1 MYQAYYRKYRP
12 QTFDDV
18 YGQRHITVTLQNQ
31 VQSGRVS
38 HAYLFTGTRGT
49 GKTTCAKLLARAVN
63 CEHPVNGNPC
73 NECPS
78 CRGIMDGSILD
89 VLELDAASNTGVDN
103 MRAILEETTY
113 PPANVRRRVYIIDE
127 VHMLSAGAFNA
138 LLKTL
143 EEPPEY
149 VMFILAT
156 TELHRVAATILSRC
170 QRFDFKR
177 VDPREIAAN
186 ISAIAEK
193 EQFKITPKALEL
205 LAKLADGSVRDSLS
219 LLERCMIGREGEALD
234 ESAVIDAMGI
244 SSNETLLSI
253 VGAVAAQDASAAL
266 LALDRIYMDGRDIR
280 SSLERL
286 AAYFRDVLLYQT
298 APDAALGLSSPG
310 FDHDELLR
318 DAKRFSPRHV
328 MDITSALQKTV
339 DAMQRASGGRLE
351 AELCLI
357 GLCAPQV
364 SGGDT
369 AALAGRLAALETK
382 LTSGAFTAA
391 PAAAASASA
400 APVQKET
407 TAPPQSAE
415 RAAADDC
422 PFPLDDDAPPLPD
435 DRDAPPVPA
444 DEAPGIQSK
453 RPARPAPKPGGD
465 ATRREIAPESK
476 VAILKALSGV
486 LTRSAYTHLTLSK
499 MYYENQVLTLAVE
512 GEISIMLLDKAD
524 IRTTIAGAASR
535 VLGETCTVRVS
546 SADREQKK
554 AAAFDG
560 FDAIMNDGRAA
571 GVKIETKS

>member
-12 QTFDDV
+12 QTFDAV

-63 CEHPVNGNPC
+63 CEHPINGNPC

-113 PPANVRRRVYIIDE
+113 PPANVKRRVYIIDE
-127 VHMLSAGAFNA
+127 VHMLSPGAFNA

-177 VDPREIAAN
+177 VEPREIASN
-186 ISAIAEK
+186 ISAIADK
-193 EQFKITPKALEL
+193 EGFRIAPKALDL

-219 LLERCMIGREGEALD
+219 LLERCMIGQDGDELSEA
-234 ESAVIDAMGI
+234 AVIEAMGI
-244 SSNETLLSI
+244 SSNESLSAI
-253 VGAVAAQDASAAL
+253 VGAIAGRDASAAL

-298 APDAALGLSSPG
+298 APDAAPGLSSPG
-310 FDHDELLR
+310 FDHDGLLR

-339 DAMQRASGGRLE
+339 DAMQRSSGGRLE

-357 GLCAPQV
+357 GLCSPEVAV
-364 SGGDT
+364 GDT
-369 AALAGRLAALETK
+369 AQLAGRLAALETK
-382 LTSGAFTAA
+382 LASGAFAVSAPSVSAPVPKPVEAARQNA
-391 PAAAASASA
+391 PA
-400 APVQKET
+400 QD
-407 TAPPQSAE
+407 
-415 RAAADDC
+415 DDC
-422 PFPLDDDAPPLPD
+422 PFPLDDDAPPPPD
-435 DRDAPPVPA
+435 DRDAPPESPDA
-444 DEAPGIQSK
+444 AALPR
-453 RPARPAPKPGGD
+453 RPANPIPKSGGD
-465 ATRREIAPESK
+465 DTRREIPAESK
-476 VAILKALSGV
+476 VALLKALSGV
-486 LTRSAYTHLTLSK
+486 LTRSAYTHLTLAK
-499 MYYENQVLTLAVE
+499 MYYANQTLTLAVE
-512 GEISIMLLDKAD
+512 GEISVMLLDKAE
-524 IRTTIAGAASR
+524 IRNTIAGAASR
-535 VLGETCTVRVS
+535 VFGETCTVRVS
-546 SADREQKK
+546 AADRELKK
-554 AAAFDG
+554 NAAFDG
-560 FDAIMNDGRAA
+560 FDTIMNDGRAA
-571 GVKIETKS
+571 GVTIETP

>member
-12 QTFDDV
+12 QTFDAV
-18 YGQRHITVTLQNQ
+18 YGQRHITVTLKNQ

-78 CRGIMDGSILD
+78 CRGILDGSILD

-113 PPANVRRRVYIIDE
+113 PPANVKRRVYIIDE

-177 VDPREIAAN
+177 VEPREIASN

-193 EQFKITPKALEL
+193 EGLRIAPKALDL

-219 LLERCMIGREGEALD
+219 LLERCMIGHDGTGELT
-234 ESAVIDAMGI
+234 ESAVIEAMGI
-244 SSNETLLSI
+244 PSNECLDTI
-253 VGAVAAQDASAAL
+253 VGAIAAQNASSAL
-266 LALDRIYMDGRDIR
+266 LALDRLYMDGRDIR

-298 APDAALGLSSPG
+298 APDAAPGLSSPG
-310 FDHDELLR
+310 FDHQSLLR

-328 MDITSALQKTV
+328 MDITSSLQKTI

-357 GLCAPQV
+357 GLCSPIV
-364 SGGDT
+364 
-369 AALAGRLAALETK
+369 AAEDPTQLAGRIAALETR
-382 LTSGAFTAA
+382 LASGVVSLSPA
-391 PAAAASASA
+391 PNNPVSPEHSASA
-400 APVQKET
+400 ET
-407 TAPPQSAE
+407 NSPSE
-415 RAAADDC
+415 DDC
-422 PFPLDDDAPPLPD
+422 PFPLAEDGPPPFD
-435 DRDAPPVPA
+435 DRDVPA
-444 DEAPGIQSK
+444 E
-453 RPARPAPKPGGD
+453 
-465 ATRREIAPESK
+465 REIAGQQTKQSATFEKKRSPKLEEKPELASESK
-476 VAILKALSGV
+476 VAICKTLSGV
-486 LTRSAYTHLTLSK
+486 LPRSAYTHLTLAK
-499 MYYENQVLTLAVE
+499 MYYERQILTLVVE
-512 GEISIMLLDKAD
+512 GEISVMLLDKPD
-524 IRTTIAGAASR
+524 LRNTIAEAASR
-535 VLGETCTVRVS
+535 ILGESCTVRVS
-546 SADREQKK
+546 SSEQLKK
-554 AAAFDG
+554 QNAAFDG
-560 FDAIMNDGRAA
+560 FDTIMKDGRAA
-571 GVKIETKS
+571 GVTIETK

>member
-73 NECPS
+73 NECPT

-113 PPANVRRRVYIIDE
+113 PPANAKRRVYIIDE

-177 VDPREIAAN
+177 IEPREIAAN
-186 ISAIAEK
+186 LSAIAEK
-193 EQFKITPKALEL
+193 EGFRIAPKALDL
-205 LAKLADGSVRDSLS
+205 LAKLADGSARDSLS
-219 LLERCMIGREGEALD
+219 LLERCMIGNGGEELTEA
-234 ESAVIDAMGI
+234 AVIEAMGI
-244 SSNETLLSI
+244 STNESLSAI
-253 VGAVAAQDASAAL
+253 VGAIAEQNASAAL

-298 APDAALGLSSPG
+298 APDAAPGLSSPG
-310 FDHDELLR
+310 FDHEELLR
-318 DAKRFSPRHV
+318 DAKRFSTPHV
-328 MDITSALQKTV
+328 MHITSQLQKTV
-339 DAMQRASGGRLE
+339 DAMQRSSGGRLE

-357 GLCAPQV
+357 GLCSPEAS
-364 SGGDT
+364 SGDMT
-369 AALAGRLAALETK
+369 QLAGRLAALETK
-382 LTSGAFTAA
+382 IASSTFTVTAA
-391 PAAAASASA
+391 PSATHKVPA
-400 APVQKET
+400 QQAP
-407 TAPPQSAE
+407 
-415 RAAADDC
+415 AADGEDC
-422 PFPLDDDAPPLPD
+422 PFPLDDDAPPPPD
-435 DRDAPPVPA
+435 DRDAPPDPDAAPA
-444 DEAPGIQSK
+444 SPQK
-453 RPARPAPKPGGD
+453 RAARPAPKPGN
-465 ATRREIAPESK
+465 AEARWEIPSESK
-476 VAILKALSGV
+476 VALLKSLSGV
-486 LTRSAYTHLTLSK
+486 LSRSAYTHLTLSK
-499 MYYENQVLTLAVE
+499 MYYENQTLTLVVE
-512 GEISIMLLDKAD
+512 GEISVMLLDKAE
-524 IRTTIAGAASR
+524 IRNTIAGAASR
-535 VLGETCTVRVS
+535 ILGENCTVRVS
-546 SADREQKK
+546 SAERERKK
-554 AAAFDG
+554 ASAFDG
-560 FDAIMNDGRAA
+560 FDTIMKDGRAA
-571 GVKIETKS
+571 GVSIETN

>member
-12 QTFDDV
+12 QTFDAV
-18 YGQRHITVTLQNQ
+18 YGQRHITATLQNQ

-186 ISAIAEK
+186 IPAIAEK
-193 EQFKITPKALEL
+193 EQFQITPQALEL
-205 LAKLADGSVRDSLS
+205 LAKLADGSMRDALS
-219 LLERCMIGREGEALD
+219 LLERCMIGHEGDVLGENT
-234 ESAVIDAMGI
+234 VIDAMGI
-244 SSNETLLSI
+244 PSNESLLSI
-253 VGAVAAQDASAAL
+253 AGAIAEQNASAAL

-298 APDAALGLSSPG
+298 APDAAPGLSSPG
-310 FDHDELLR
+310 FDHDALLR

-328 MDITSALQKTV
+328 MSIPLPCKKQLT
-339 DAMQRASGGRLE
+339 
-351 AELCLI
+351 LCSVL
-357 GLCAPQV
+357 
-364 SGGDT
+364 
-369 AALAGRLAALETK
+369 
-382 LTSGAFTAA
+382 
-391 PAAAASASA
+391 PAA
-400 APVQKET
+400 
-407 TAPPQSAE
+407 
-415 RAAADDC
+415 DW
-422 PFPLDDDAPPLPD
+422 
-435 DRDAPPVPA
+435 
-444 DEAPGIQSK
+444 
-453 RPARPAPKPGGD
+453 
-465 ATRREIAPESK
+465 RR
-476 VAILKALSGV
+476 
-486 LTRSAYTHLTLSK
+486 
-499 MYYENQVLTLAVE
+499 
-512 GEISIMLLDKAD
+512 
-524 IRTTIAGAASR
+524 
-535 VLGETCTVRVS
+535 S
-546 SADREQKK
+546 SA
-554 AAAFDG
+554 
-560 FDAIMNDGRAA
+560 
-571 GVKIETKS
+571 

>member
-1 MYQAYYRKYRP
+1 MYQALYRKYRP
-12 QTFDDV
+12 QTFDAV

-31 VQSGRVS
+31 VQYGRVS

-49 GKTTCAKLLARAVN
+49 GKTTCAKILARAVN

-113 PPANVRRRVYIIDE
+113 PPANVKRRVYIIDE

-177 VDPREIAAN
+177 VDPREIASN
-186 ISAIAEK
+186 LSAIAEK
-193 EQFKITPKALEL
+193 EGVRISPKALDL

-219 LLERCMIGREGEALD
+219 LLERCMIGHDGSELSEA
-234 ESAVIDAMGI
+234 AVIEAMGI
-244 SSNETLLSI
+244 SSNESLFAI
-253 VGAVAAQDASAAL
+253 VEAIAEQNASSAL

-298 APDAALGLSSPG
+298 APDSAPTLSSPG
-310 FDHDELLR
+310 FDHEALLR
-318 DAKRFSPRHV
+318 DARRFSARHV
-328 MDITSALQKTV
+328 MDIVSTLQKTV
-339 DAMQRASGGRLE
+339 NALQRSSAGRLE

-357 GLCAPQV
+357 ELCAPEV
-364 SGGDT
+364 VAGDE
-369 AALAGRLAALETK
+369 AQLAGRIAALETR
-382 LTSGAFTAA
+382 LASGVFAA
-391 PAAAASASA
+391 PIQSRQKA
-400 APVQKET
+400 APQGT
-407 TAPPQSAE
+407 PPQD
-415 RAAADDC
+415 DDC
-422 PFPLDDDAPPLPD
+422 PFPLEDDVPPPLGDQDAPPEIADTSSPSQAK
-435 DRDAPPVPA
+435 RDAVTSA
-444 DEAPGIQSK
+444 KAPS
-453 RPARPAPKPGGD
+453 RS
-465 ATRREIAPESK
+465 EIASESK
-476 VAILKALSGV
+476 IAILKALSGV
-486 LTRSAYTHLTLSK
+486 LPRSAYTHLTLAK
-499 MYYENQVLTLAVE
+499 MYYENQILTLAVE
-512 GEISIMLLDKAD
+512 GEISVMLLDKAE
-524 IRTTIAGAASR
+524 IRNMVAGAASR
-535 VLGETCTVRVS
+535 VLGESCTVRVS
-546 SADREQKK
+546 PAEREQKGNHN
-554 AAAFDG
+554 FDG
-560 FDAIMNDGRAA
+560 FDTIVKDGRAA
-571 GVKIETKS
+571 GVTIDLQ